1 MELNIKDRLY
11 IPVILPKEGTFK
23 EFNTKKEILRK
34 IEISAGER
42 EAVGLHENEEN
53 GRIEW
58 DIEKDTPLAIDF
70 AGDELAYLKQACEKI
85 SDEKLPDDMW
95 MVVEKIY
102 DAAISQ

>member
-34 IEISAGER
+34 IEISDGER
-42 EAVGLHENEEN
+42 EAVGLHENTET

-58 DIEKDTPLAIDF
+58 DVEKDTPLSVDF
-70 AGDELAYLKQACEKI
+70 GSDELTYLKQACEKI

-95 MVVEKIY
+95 AVVEKIY
-102 DAAISQ
+102 DAAVA

>member
-42 EAVGLHENEEN
+42 EAVGLHENTET
-53 GRIEW
+53 GRITGA
-58 DIEKDTPLAIDF
+58 DSLH
-70 AGDELAYLKQACEKI
+70 
-85 SDEKLPDDMW
+85 
-95 MVVEKIY
+95 
-102 DAAISQ
+102 AALQRAVGVSSPR